1 MNNENNELNV
11 NKEKRE
17 EFEQL
22 MQESSTNLDG
32 YWDKQNPFVSLLFLV
47 LGLIIVAGV
56 VYYGIAYFGK

>member
-32 YWDKQNPFVSLLFLV
+32 YWDKQNPFVRLLLLV